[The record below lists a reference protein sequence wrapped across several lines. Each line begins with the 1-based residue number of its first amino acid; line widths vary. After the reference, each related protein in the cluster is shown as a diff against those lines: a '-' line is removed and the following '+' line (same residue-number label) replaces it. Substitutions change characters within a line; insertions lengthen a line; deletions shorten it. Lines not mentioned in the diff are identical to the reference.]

1 MIIKNFDLQKIN
13 LVDYNFFLFYGENE
27 GLKEDIINRLF
38 LNSAEIIKRYD
49 ENEILEKKDDV
60 ISSILNKSFFNKS
73 EIIVISRV
81 SEKIL
86 KFIDDI
92 VDKQISEV
100 KIILKSNILAKKSSL
115 RAFFEKE
122 KNLVCVPFYSDEK
135 QTLAKIALSFFKDKS
150 VSISQESINELVD
163 ICHGDRKNLENEL
176 GKVEI
181 YTNDKKKISIEEIK
195 KLTNIGENFSVSEL
209 TDSCLSKNF
218 ERTIKILNE
227 NYYTI
232 DDCILIIRSL
242 LSKSRRLLSLKSKY
256 DNSKNL
262 DSEISSHK
270 PPIFWKEK
278 KIVKKQVLSWELDEI
293 EKLIININNIEA
305 LIKKNSNN
313 AINVIY
319 DFILNAGK
327 KISN

>member
-1 MIIKNFDLQKIN
+1 MIVKNFDLQRIN
-13 LVDYNFFLFYGENE
+13 LADFNIFLFYGENE

-38 LNSAEIIKRYD
+38 LRSIETVKRYD
-49 ENEILEKKDDV
+49 ENEILEKKDDI
-60 ISSILNKSFFNKS
+60 ISSILNKSFFSSS
-73 EIIVISRV
+73 EVILVSRV

-92 VDKQISEV
+92 VDKNMSDV
-100 KIILKSNILAKKSSL
+100 KIIINSGILSKRSAL

-122 KNLVCVPFYSDEK
+122 KNLVCVPFYTDEK
-135 QTLAKIALSFFKDKS
+135 QTLAKIVASYFKNKS

-176 GKVEI
+176 NKVEI
-181 YTNDKKKISIEEIK
+181 YTTDKKKISIEEIK
-195 KLTNIGENFSVSEL
+195 KLTNIGENFSISEL

-218 ERTIKILNE
+218 ERTIKILNQ
-227 NYYTI
+227 NYYTL
-232 DDCILIIRSL
+232 DDCMLIIRTL
-242 LSKSRRLLSLKSKY
+242 LSKSKRLLNLKNKY
-256 DNSKNL
+256 DKSKNL
-262 DSEISSHK
+262 NSEISSHK

-278 KIVKKQVLSWELDEI
+278 EIVKKQVLSWELDEI
-293 EKLIININNIEA
+293 EKLIININNIEV

-313 AINVIY
+313 AINIIY
-319 DFILNAGK
+319 DFILNTGK

>member
-1 MIIKNFDLQKIN
+1 MIIKNFDLQRIN
-13 LVDYNFFLFYGENE
+13 LADFNIFLFYGENE

-38 LNSAEIIKRYD
+38 LKSVETIKRYD
-49 ENEILEKKDDV
+49 ENEILEKKDDI
-60 ISSILNKSFFNKS
+60 ISSILNKSFFSTS
-73 EIIVISRV
+73 EVILVSRV

-92 VDKQISEV
+92 FDKNMSDV
-100 KIILKSNILAKKSSL
+100 KIIIKSGILSKRSAL

-122 KNLVCVPFYSDEK
+122 KNLVCVPFYIDEK
-135 QTLAKIALSFFKDKS
+135 QTLAKIVASFFKNKS

-176 GKVEI
+176 RKVEI
-181 YTNDKKKISIEEIK
+181 YATDKKKISIEEIK

-218 ERTIKILNE
+218 ERTIKILNQ
-227 NYYTI
+227 NYYTL

-242 LSKSRRLLSLKSKY
+242 LSKSKRLLSLKNKY
-256 DNSKNL
+256 NKSKNL
-262 DSEISSHK
+262 NSEISSHK

-278 KIVKKQVLSWELDEI
+278 EIVKKQVLSWELDEI
-293 EKLIININNIEA
+293 EKLIININNIEV

-313 AINVIY
+313 AINIIY
-319 DFILNAGK
+319 DFILNTGK

>member
-13 LVDYNFFLFYGENE
+13 LADFNLFLFYGENE

-38 LNSAEIIKRYD
+38 LKSVETIKRYD
-49 ENEILEKKDDV
+49 ENEIIEKKDDI
-60 ISSILNKSFFNKS
+60 ISSILNKSFFSTS
-73 EIIVISRV
+73 EVILISRV

-92 VDKQISEV
+92 VDKNMSDV
-100 KIILKSNILAKKSSL
+100 KIVLKSSILSKKSAL
-115 RAFFEKE
+115 RTFFEKE

-135 QTLAKIALSFFKDKS
+135 QTLAKIVSSFFKNKS

-176 GKVEI
+176 SKVEI
-181 YTNDKKKISIEEIK
+181 YATDKKKISIEEIK
-195 KLTNIGENFSVSEL
+195 KLTNIGENFSISEL

-218 ERTIKILNE
+218 ERTIKILNQ
-227 NYYTI
+227 NYYTP
-232 DDCILIIRSL
+232 DDCMLIIRSL
-242 LSKSRRLLSLKSKY
+242 LSKSKRLLNLKNKY
-256 DNSKNL
+256 DKSKNL
-262 DSEISSHK
+262 NLEILSHK

-278 KIVKKQVLSWELDEI
+278 EIIKKQVLSWELDEI

-305 LIKKNSNN
+305 LIKKNSNS
-313 AINVIY
+313 AINIIY
-319 DFILNAGK
+319 DFILNTGK